1 MCLRSVVVGSKWDLD
16 WFAMLVKVASVGIL
30 LMSDHEFA
38 EQQEIRKKLRT
49 LLLSMQ
55 TLKEIK

>member
-1 MCLRSVVVGSKWDLD
+1 VVVGSKWDLD
-16 WFAMLVKVASVGIL
+16 WFAMSVKVASVGIL